1 MSVATSGSRAKI
13 PTARRASEVEPR
25 IAERVCCSAGLLPE
39 NYLEIFR
46 KIAGRFELC
55 LDAND
60 EVVASLATVEI
71 SDDAIYLGLM
81 SMRRP
86 EDWPYVYQLCKET
99 VEKYSA
105 KNVFA
110 RVTDEMERAC
120 KITEVLRV
128 RSPWMLVKTVAKVME
143 PSRLVYRIPGVTTQP
158 ITPQNLKE
166 VALYDECALTSDKST
181 FSRVAHEKG
190 AVCGFLIMQPLP
202 DSSAIATHL
211 VANDKNVAKLLLLE
225 AQSDYQPAARK
236 GIVLV
241 VPLVDEGN
249 KPSSHGFAEDLQ
261 LLGDSV
267 SCLLYSQCALPFAYK
282 KIFSL
287 GGLHLN
293 RHPRLRS
300 RPRNKLVA
308 GRRTSLSQ

>member
-1 MSVATSGSRAKI
+1 MKAFKSTEAHGYFTSGWVKGMSAKQ
-13 PTARRASEVEPR
+13 SQDDKM
-25 IAERVCCSAGLLPE
+25 LL
-39 NYLEIFR
+39 L
-46 KIAGRFELC
+46 G
-55 LDAND
+55 
-60 EVVASLATVEI
+60 EVVASLATIEL
-71 SDDAIYLGLM
+71 SDDTVYLGLM

-99 VEKYSA
+99 VEKHST

-128 RSPWMLVKTVAKVME
+128 RSPWMLVKTVAKVIE

-166 VALYDECALTSDKST
+166 VALYDECVMKGLRDNYLTALTSDKST

-190 AVCGFLIMQPLP
+190 AVCGFLVMQPLP

-211 VANDKNVAKLLLLE
+211 VANDKHVAKLLLLQ
-225 AQSDYQPAARK
+225 AQNDYQPAARK

-241 VPLVDEGN
+241 VPLVDDGN
-249 KPSSHGFAEDLQ
+249 RPSSHSFAEDLQ
-261 LLGDSV
+261 LLGDTV
-267 SCLLYSQCALPFAYK
+267 SCLLYSRSVLPFAYK
-282 KIFSL
+282 RIFSL
-287 GGLHLN
+287 GDFI
-293 RHPRLRS
+293 
-300 RPRNKLVA
+300 
-308 GRRTSLSQ
+308 